1 MFFLKNIL
9 PIVFVIFFVLR
20 FDCSIKNCIQ
30 SIYLEKAKKKKRK
43 VFLIVPSLF
52 KNKKSKDNEKE
63 TEVSLPE
70 EQELLM
76 QSLEGNIANIKKRT
90 GNSSDMVIRYIKIG
104 ERAAIQAAVIYIDG
118 IVDNQSIQELL
129 VDTMMK
135 DDVFSEPITPQN
147 AFTLLKEDVIGIGD
161 VAILHTWGEVFPALM
176 SGDTLILIDGNNHAM
191 SAGTKGGEWR
201 SIQEP
206 TTQLVVRGSKE
217 GFTESIA
224 KNMPMV
230 RRIIKSPDL
239 WVETMKIGKVTQTDV
254 SMMYINGIANDKIVK
269 EVKQRLNQINIDSIL
284 ESGYVEQL
292 IEDQTYTT
300 FPTMY
305 HTERPDIVAGNLL
318 EGRIAIFVDGTPFV
332 LIAPAVFIQFFQS
345 PEDYYSRFD
354 IATSIRF
361 LRILIFFISLIAPAT
376 YVAITTFHQEMVPTK
391 LLIAIAAQRE
401 DVPFPSLV
409 EALIMEVTFEILREA
424 GIRLP
429 RAIGSAVSIVGALVI
444 GQASVQAGIVSP
456 AMVIVVAMTAIA
468 SFATPSFAIAI
479 SARLIRFVFM
489 IAAAT
494 FGFYGII
501 LCFLMMIVH
510 LCSLRSFGVPYMTPL
525 APFIPSNSGD
535 TIVRMPWW
543 MLRHRPRL
551 ISSGNMTREGE
562 DQRPT
567 PPKSRGMAN
576 TTVKEGDQNDA

>member
-1 MFFLKNIL
+1 M
-9 PIVFVIFFVLR
+9 
-20 FDCSIKNCIQ
+20 
-30 SIYLEKAKKKKRK
+30 
-43 VFLIVPSLF
+43 PSLF
-52 KNKKSKDNEKE
+52 KNKKSKDNKKE
-63 TEVSLPE
+63 TEGSLPE

-147 AFTLLKEDVIGIGD
+147 AFTLLKEDVVGIGD
-161 VAILHTWGEVFPALM
+161 IAILHAWSEVFPALM

-254 SMMYINGIANDKIVK
+254 AMMYINGIANDKIVK

-543 MLRHRPRL
+543 TLRQRPRL
-551 ISSGNMTREGE
+551 ISSGNMVREGE
-562 DQRPT
+562 DQQPM

-576 TTVKEGDQNDA
+576 TTVKEGDQSDA

>member
-1 MFFLKNIL
+1 M
-9 PIVFVIFFVLR
+9 
-20 FDCSIKNCIQ
+20 
-30 SIYLEKAKKKKRK
+30 
-43 VFLIVPSLF
+43 PSLF
-52 KNKKSKDNEKE
+52 KNKKSKDNKKE
-63 TEVSLPE
+63 TEGSLPE

-147 AFTLLKEDVIGIGD
+147 AFTLLKEDVVGIGD
-161 VAILHTWGEVFPALM
+161 IAILHAWSEVFPALM

-254 SMMYINGIANDKIVK
+254 AMMYINGIANDKIVK

-543 MLRHRPRL
+543 TLRQRPRL
-551 ISSGNMTREGE
+551 ISSGNMVREG
-562 DQRPT
+562 DNQQPM

-576 TTVKEGDQNDA
+576 TTVKEGDQSDA

>member
-1 MFFLKNIL
+1 M
-9 PIVFVIFFVLR
+9 
-20 FDCSIKNCIQ
+20 
-30 SIYLEKAKKKKRK
+30 
-43 VFLIVPSLF
+43 PSLF
-52 KNKKSKDNEKE
+52 KNKKSKDNKKE
-63 TEVSLPE
+63 TEGSLPE

-76 QSLEGNIANIKKRT
+76 QSLEGNIASIKKRT

-118 IVDNQSIQELL
+118 IVDSQSIQELL

-147 AFTLLKEDVIGIGD
+147 AFTLLKEDVVGIGD
-161 VAILHTWGEVFPALM
+161 VSILHTWSEIFPALM

-543 MLRHRPRL
+543 MLRQRPRL
-551 ISSGNMTREGE
+551 ISSGNMTREG
-562 DQRPT
+562 DGQRPM

>member
-1 MFFLKNIL
+1 M
-9 PIVFVIFFVLR
+9 
-20 FDCSIKNCIQ
+20 
-30 SIYLEKAKKKKRK
+30 
-43 VFLIVPSLF
+43 PSLF
-52 KNKKSKDNEKE
+52 KNKKSKDNKKE
-63 TEVSLPE
+63 TEGSLPE

-76 QSLEGNIANIKKRT
+76 QSLEDNIANIKKRT

-118 IVDNQSIQELL
+118 IVDSQSIQELL

-147 AFTLLKEDVIGIGD
+147 AFTLLKEDVVGIGD
-161 VAILHTWGEVFPALM
+161 VSILHTWSEVFPALM

-543 MLRHRPRL
+543 MLRQRPRL
-551 ISSGNMTREGE
+551 ISSGNMTREG
-562 DQRPT
+562 DGQRPM

>member
-1 MFFLKNIL
+1 M
-9 PIVFVIFFVLR
+9 
-20 FDCSIKNCIQ
+20 
-30 SIYLEKAKKKKRK
+30 
-43 VFLIVPSLF
+43 FLIMPSLF
-52 KNKKSKDNEKE
+52 KNKKSKDNKKE
-63 TEVSLPE
+63 TEGSLPE

-147 AFTLLKEDVIGIGD
+147 AFTLLKEDVVGIGD
-161 VAILHTWGEVFPALM
+161 VAILHMWSEVFPALM

-543 MLRHRPRL
+543 TLRQRPRL
-551 ISSGNMTREGE
+551 ISSGNMVREG
-562 DQRPT
+562 DNQQPM

-576 TTVKEGDQNDA
+576 TTVKEGDQSDA

>member
-1 MFFLKNIL
+1 M
-9 PIVFVIFFVLR
+9 
-20 FDCSIKNCIQ
+20 
-30 SIYLEKAKKKKRK
+30 
-43 VFLIVPSLF
+43 PSLF
-52 KNKKSKDNEKE
+52 KNKKSKDNKKE
-63 TEVSLPE
+63 TEGSLPE

-147 AFTLLKEDVIGIGD
+147 AFTLLKEDVVGIGD
-161 VAILHTWGEVFPALM
+161 VAILHMWSEVFPALM

-543 MLRHRPRL
+543 TLRQRPRL
-551 ISSGNMTREGE
+551 ISSGNMVREG
-562 DQRPT
+562 DNQQPM

-576 TTVKEGDQNDA
+576 TTVKEGDQSDA